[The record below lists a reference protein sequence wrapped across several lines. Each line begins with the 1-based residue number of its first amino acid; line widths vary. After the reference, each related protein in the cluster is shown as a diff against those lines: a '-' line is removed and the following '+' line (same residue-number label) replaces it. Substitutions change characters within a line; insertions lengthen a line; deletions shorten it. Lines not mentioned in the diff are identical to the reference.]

1 MAVHFHPLAVKEIR
15 RETFDCVSISF
26 DIPAHLKDIF
36 KFQQGQNIT
45 LKIMIEGEEC
55 RRSYSICSAPFEDEL
70 RVAIKQIPGGK
81 FSTYAGTSLATGD
94 ILLVMPPTGK
104 FNTSL
109 NLLNKKNYV
118 AFAAGSGI
126 TAIISLIKTTLHA
139 ESQSNFTLVYGN
151 KNKNSIIFFEEIE
164 ALKNKYLQR
173 FKLIHLLSREKTEAP
188 INEGRI
194 DNAKMLSL
202 AALINYNNVDEFFI
216 CGPAQM
222 MLSVKEYLQTAAIK
236 PDKIHVEMFTAPG
249 QQFVAES
256 IVVVDES
263 LPKSK
268 INIRLDGRSIDF
280 DLAFNADTILD
291 AALKQGADLPFACKG
306 GVCATC
312 RAKVVSGEIK
322 MKVNYALEAEEI
334 ANGFIL
340 TCQSIPVSDK
350 VVIDFDIK

>member
-15 RETFDCVSISF
+15 RETADCVSISF
-26 DIPAHLKDIF
+26 DIPADLKDVF

-45 LKIMIEGEEC
+45 IKALVNGEEC
-55 RRSYSICSAPFEDEL
+55 RRSYSICSAPYEAEL
-70 RVAIKQIPGGK
+70 RVAVKQISGGR
-81 FSTYAGTSLATGD
+81 FSTYANASLITGD
-94 ILLVMPPTGK
+94 ILQVMPPTGK
-104 FNTSL
+104 FNT
-109 NLLNKKNYV
+109 NLDPLHKKNYV

-126 TAIISLIKTTLHA
+126 TAIISLIKTTLDA
-139 ESQSNFTLVYGN
+139 ESQSKFTLVYSN
-151 KNKNSIIFFEEIE
+151 RNKNSIIFFEEIE

-173 FKLIHLLSREKTEAP
+173 FNLIHLLSREKTDAP

-194 DNAKMLSL
+194 DNSKMHSLS
-202 AALINYNNVDEFFI
+202 ALINYQNIDEFFI

-222 MLSVKEYLQTAAIK
+222 MVCVKEYLQNVNII
-236 PDKIHVEMFTAPG
+236 PDRIHTEMFTVPG
-249 QQFVAES
+249 QQVVAENS
-256 IVVVDES
+256 IIVDES

-268 INIRLDGRSIDF
+268 INIRLDGRSFGF

-322 MKVNYALEAEEI
+322 MKVNYALEAAEI

-340 TCQSIPVSDK
+340 TCQAIPISDG
-350 VVIDFDIK
+350 VMIDFDIK